1 MKDDA
6 AIIDSNIL
14 VYAYDETEKNK
25 HLAAKALI
33 YDIIKKDK
41 HFVLSVQNIS
51 EFFFI
56 ITEKL
61 KMDKE
66 VAEYLV
72 KNYAKLESGKIL
84 GINPN
89 SVIRA
94 MDISREYNIHYW
106 DALIAA
112 VMEENGIKRIY
123 TENVKDFSK
132 VPWIEVINP
141 LIQNS

>member
-1 MKDDA
+1 MKDGA
-6 AIIDSNIL
+6 SLIDSNIL
-14 VYAYDETEKNK
+14 IYAYDETEKTK
-25 HLAAKALI
+25 HRAAKALI
-33 YDIIKKDK
+33 YDIIQNEKS
-41 HFVLSVQNIS
+41 FALSAQNLS

-66 VAEYLV
+66 VAEYLI
-72 KNYAKLESGKIL
+72 KGYARMKFGKIL
-84 GINPN
+84 PIDTN
-89 SVIRA
+89 SIIRA
-94 MDISREYNIHYW
+94 MNLSREYNLHYW

-112 VMEENGIKRIY
+112 VMEENRINKIY

-132 VPWIEVINP
+132 LPWIEAVNP